1 MVIGTL
7 AILSLHVLGSIN
19 SHDSFPNII
28 GDKLIN
34 SSTQFHRVLYTNYSR
49 IPLLKVA
56 FFPSQKKTDATFDHG
71 TFRAY
76 DWINQGWVY
85 NEENI

>member
-28 GDKLIN
+28 GDGN

-49 IPLLKVA
+49 LPSLKVG
-56 FFPSQKKTDATFDHG
+56 FFPSPKKNATFDHG
-71 TFRAY
+71 T
-76 DWINQGWVY
+76 I
-85 NEENI
+85 